1 MPNTAA
7 TLKERLLTWQGLSP
21 KKILKEIETEI
32 SKKITESGF
41 DNLII
46 LNVMENDKRGLGDIT
61 QDCIINRL
69 TPLPDIP
76 VKK

>member
-1 MPNTAA
+1 MPNTAT

-21 KKILKEIETEI
+21 KKILKEIEAEI

-46 LNVMENDKRGLGDIT
+46 LNIMENDKRGLGDII